1 MKKLKKI
8 LSIVLTLAMVLGMSV
23 TTWAASAGDDN
34 TVGTKDDRGSITLA
48 GIAKEA
54 GIQIA
59 LYPVMQAQYDSK
71 KGNFTGYSNPYNVPT
86 DDKGNYTVDA
96 DELEAIVTA
105 VTEANVTALNGVTWT
120 SYEDANGFGYKTN
133 DTVPVGMYLVA
144 VTGAEAKIYNYAVAS
159 VYYESKNGGN
169 LINGGTVDFISDANV
184 GVKVSENPGVT
195 KTAKDKDNNVTGSVN
210 IGDTVKYEVEINP
223 VPYYGGE
230 YPVLN
235 VTDTLS
241 DGLTLDKNSIKVYH
255 TAVAESNLLTADY
268 YTLDTDTPQTLVV
281 DFVKKDI
288 NTNTNIYNLNKY
300 AGGKIIITYSAT
312 LNDEAGI
319 NQAGNN
325 NDVTL
330 KYTKDSK
337 VETTTE
343 NPPEEKKDKT
353 FTYTFDIDGSVTGSV
368 TKGIITKYGEEKDTT
383 TDENLPLPN
392 AEFTLYTDEACNT
405 PYTNKSLVEK
415 DNSKIPFDGTVAS
428 NGEGQLPIKG
438 LATGTYYL
446 KETKAPDGYSLNT
459 HVFKIEISAKYYGD
473 TDVEGG
479 QIPDGMK
486 KGQLA
491 SWSIKIDNEDIATF
505 TVNNGNVDNFDEEA
519 GVGIQNTKIS
529 SLPSTGGIGTTI
541 FTIGGC
547 AIMILAAGLYF
558 ASRRKSAK

>member
-8 LSIVLTLAMVLGMSV
+8 LSVVLALTMVLGMSV
-23 TTWAASAGDDN
+23 TTWAASAGTDEV
-34 TVGTKDDRGSITLA
+34 VGTADDRGSITLA
-48 GIAKEA
+48 GIAEEA

-59 LYPVMQAQYDSK
+59 LYPVMQAQYDSE

-86 DDKGNYTVDA
+86 DDDGNYTVGA
-96 DELEAIVTA
+96 DELEAIVAA
-105 VTEANVTALNGVTWT
+105 VTEANVTALSGVTWT
-120 SYEDANGFGYKTN
+120 PYKDTNGFGYKTD

-159 VYYESKNGGN
+159 VYYESENGGN
-169 LINGGTVDFISDANV
+169 VINGGTVDFINDANV

-230 YPVLN
+230 HPVLN
-235 VTDTLS
+235 VTDILS
-241 DGLTLDKNSIKVYH
+241 PGLTLDKNSIKVYH
-255 TAVAESNLLTADY
+255 TAVAEGNLLTADY
-268 YTLDTDTPQTLVV
+268 YTLDTDTPQTLIV
-281 DFVKKDI
+281 DFVKDTYTV
-288 NTNTNIYNLNKY
+288 NEY
-300 AGGKIIITYSAT
+300 AGEKIIITYSAT
-312 LNDEAGI
+312 LNDNAGI
-319 NQAGNN
+319 NQVGNN

-343 NPPEEKKDKT
+343 NPPEEEKDKT

-368 TKGIITKYGEEKDTT
+368 TTGIITKYGEEKDTA
-383 TDENLPLPN
+383 NKNRPLEN
-392 AEFTLYTDEACNT
+392 AEFTLYTDEACTT
-405 PYTNKSLVEK
+405 PYTNQSLVEK
-415 DNSKIPFDGTVAS
+415 DGSTIPFNGTVAS
-428 NGEGQLPIKG
+428 NAEGQLPIKG

-446 KETKAPDGYSLNT
+446 KETKAPTGYSLNT

-473 TDVEGG
+473 AEVNEG
-479 QIPDGMK
+479 QIPEGMK
-486 KGQLA
+486 KGQIA
-491 SWSIKIDNEDIATF
+491 SWSIKIDEENIATF
-505 TVNNGNVDNFDEEA
+505 TVDNGNVDNFDEEK